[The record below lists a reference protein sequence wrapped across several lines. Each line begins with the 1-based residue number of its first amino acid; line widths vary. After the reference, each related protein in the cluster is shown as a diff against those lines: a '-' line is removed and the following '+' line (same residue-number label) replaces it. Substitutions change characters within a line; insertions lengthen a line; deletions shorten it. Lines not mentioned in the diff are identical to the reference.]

1 MDRLKYDESH
11 WSREEDA
18 QKALDQYLRLGD
30 MPFNRTKQDL
40 LLGLAGRVAGKRI
53 LDYGGGAG
61 YMAIPLAKAGASV
74 TIVDAE
80 ANGLATAQYYAA
92 KEGVE
97 DRINTIHATEVPS
110 ELKGTDFDLI
120 MAKDIVEHIEDDEAF
135 LRDLAACQAASGTLV
150 LSTQNSFSLNYFI
163 EGNYNKYR
171 AGNPNWCGW
180 DPTHLRFY
188 TSTSLG
194 RKLARSGYRPARWAS
209 VYVVPYNI
217 ISWLTLLKLK
227 VELPPLRFIDLT
239 LGRIFPFNRTGW
251 NIMVRAVRTG

>member
-1 MDRLKYDESH
+1 
-11 WSREEDA
+11 
-18 QKALDQYLRLGD
+18 
-30 MPFNRTKQDL
+30 
-40 LLGLAGRVAGKRI
+40 
-53 LDYGGGAG
+53 
-61 YMAIPLAKAGASV
+61 
-74 TIVDAE
+74 
-80 ANGLATAQYYAA
+80 LATAQYYAA

-97 DRINTIHATEVPS
+97 DRINTVHATEVPS

-135 LRDLAACQAASGTLV
+135 LRDLAECQAASGTLV
-150 LSTQNSFSLNYFI
+150 LSTQNSFSLNHFI

-171 AGNPNWCGW
+171 VGNPNWCGW

-239 LGRIFPFNRTGW
+239 LGRVFPFNRTGW